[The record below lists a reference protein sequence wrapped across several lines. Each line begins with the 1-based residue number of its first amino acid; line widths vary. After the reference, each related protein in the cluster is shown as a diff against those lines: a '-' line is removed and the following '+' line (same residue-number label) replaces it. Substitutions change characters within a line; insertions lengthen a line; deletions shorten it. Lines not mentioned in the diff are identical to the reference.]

1 MCGIIGYTGTKPVC
15 PILID
20 GLRAL
25 EYRGYDSAGVALSG
39 KTLTTVKRAGRISV
53 LEEALAAGEA
63 NADLSAPC
71 GIAHTRW
78 ATHGAPTD
86 ANAHPHAT
94 ERLALVHNGIIEND
108 RALRRELEEKGYV
121 FNSET
126 DTEAAAKLIDSIY
139 AENPDPIA
147 AIRAAVK
154 RLEGAY
160 ALAVVFADRPK
171 QIYAIRRDNP
181 LIVAA
186 TAEGAFLASDIPA
199 LLPHT
204 KDYYRPD
211 ENEIVVLDAEGE
223 APSVRFFGEEGE
235 LTHPVCTVNWN
246 VEQAEKGG
254 YDHFMRKELGE
265 GPEGVRRTLTPLVRG
280 GLPSFGLPLM
290 DNLGKMRSM
299 RIVACGTAMHAGLMG
314 RCFIERLARMP
325 VTVEIASEFRYRNPI
340 LSPDEPILL
349 LSQSGETADTLAAL
363 RLARANG
370 IPTAAIVNVIG
381 SSVAREADAVLAT
394 HAGPEIAVASTKAY
408 ATQASMMA
416 LIAVAVAHQRGL
428 IDDDKAREMTA
439 ALTDRLP
446 AALEETIALEE
457 QMIEQAKRLST
468 AEHVF
473 YIGRGA
479 DYDGSVEGALKLKEI
494 SYIHSEAY
502 AAGELKHGTISL
514 ITDGV
519 PVVALSTDVNTASKM
534 ASNMRE
540 VRARGGYVLLICTEA
555 TRAEVEPCSDACIVL
570 PESDPMLA
578 PICGV
583 LTEHMIAYHTARVM
597 GCDVD
602 KPRNLAKSVTVE

>member
-15 PILID
+15 PILIN

-39 KTLTTVKRAGRISV
+39 RALTTVKRAGRISV
-53 LEEALAAGEA
+53 LEEALAAGAAGEEYQGA
-63 NADLSAPC
+63 TC

-94 ERLALVHNGIIEND
+94 DRLALVHNGIIEND
-108 RALRRELEEKGYV
+108 RVLRSELEAAGYV

-139 AENPDPIA
+139 AQNPDPIA
-147 AIRAAVK
+147 ALRAATE

-181 LIVAA
+181 LIAAA

-204 KDYYRPD
+204 CDYYRPD
-211 ENEIVVLDAEGE
+211 EDEVVVLDTEGA
-223 APSVRFFGEEGE
+223 APSVRFFGRDGE
-235 LTHPVCTVNWN
+235 INHPVCTVDWN
-246 VEQAEKGG
+246 VEQAERGG

-265 GPEGVRRTLTPLVRG
+265 GPDGVRRTLTPLVHD
-280 GLPSFGLPLM
+280 GLPLF
-290 DNLGKMRSM
+290 NLPLLDRLCDMRSL

-314 RCFIERLARMP
+314 RYYLERLARMP
-325 VTVEIASEFRYRNPI
+325 VTVEIASEFRYRSPI
-340 LSPDEPILL
+340 LSADEPILL

-408 ATQASMMA
+408 TTQAAMMA
-416 LIAVAVAHQRGL
+416 LLAVATAWHRGYL
-428 IDDDKAREMTA
+428 TEDQAREMTA

-446 AALEETIALEE
+446 VALEQTIALED
-457 QMIEQAKRLST
+457 QMIEQAERL
-468 AEHVF
+468 APAQHAF
-473 YIGRGA
+473 YIGRGP

-514 ITDGV
+514 ITEGT
-519 PVVALSTDVNTASKM
+519 PVVALSTDTTTAAKM

-540 VRARGGYVLLICTEA
+540 VRARGGYVLVICTEA
-555 TRAEVEPCSDACIVL
+555 TKGEVASCADACIVL
-570 PESDPMLA
+570 PESDPILA

-583 LTEHMIAYHTARVM
+583 LTEHMIA
-597 GCDVD
+597 
-602 KPRNLAKSVTVE
+602 